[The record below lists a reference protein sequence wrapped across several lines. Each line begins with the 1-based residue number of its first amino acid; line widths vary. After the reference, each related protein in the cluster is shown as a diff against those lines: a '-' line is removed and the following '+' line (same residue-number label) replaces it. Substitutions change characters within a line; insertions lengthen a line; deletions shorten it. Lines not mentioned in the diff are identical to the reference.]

1 MTTEKPALPVHER
14 VFALVVVGFFVLMIS
29 LNFWFSEK
37 EIIVDRNQPH
47 EVQNPLIEVVV
58 EGKVRSPGTYQV
70 KKGTTVGEV
79 IKMAEPSEE
88 AKISKVKVDSKITR
102 RRKIKIR

>member
-1 MTTEKPALPVHER
+1 
-14 VFALVVVGFFVLMIS
+14 LMIS

-37 EIIVDRNQPH
+37 EIIVDRKNPH
-47 EVQNPLIEVVV
+47 EVQNPLIEIVV
-58 EGKVRSPGTYQV
+58 EGKVRNPGTYQV

-79 IKMAEPSEE
+79 IEMAEPREE
-88 AKISKVKVDSKITR
+88 AKISRIKLDSKITR